1 MIVNRRYLD
10 QGDVNHFV
18 TKGGMIFEL
27 QKYTMVE
34 IALILTRQSI
44 DNLQKRDRNC
54 KKLTKNCKN
63 KRGNS
68 RIRNSLYLDNEF
80 VWNRSDHLGFFAEKL
95 DGVSGSGLDVDSLD
109 VNEGTGLLGLGN
121 SGVVGDDSVKETLS
135 RL

>member
-1 MIVNRRYLD
+1 MKYKFLESKIELPAVKHDTILC
-10 QGDVNHFV
+10 
-18 TKGGMIFEL
+18 KPILFEP
-27 QKYTMVE
+27 
-34 IALILTRQSI
+34 S
-44 DNLQKRDRNC
+44 
-54 KKLTKNCKN
+54 
-63 KRGNS
+63 
-68 RIRNSLYLDNEF
+68 LDNEF